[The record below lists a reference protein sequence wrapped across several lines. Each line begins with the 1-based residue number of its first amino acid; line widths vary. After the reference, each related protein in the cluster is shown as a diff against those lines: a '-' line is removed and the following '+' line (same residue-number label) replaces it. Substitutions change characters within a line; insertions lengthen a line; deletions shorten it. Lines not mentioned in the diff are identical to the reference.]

1 MADKVMNAPV
11 WDKIAGKWTEMRGQV
26 RNQWGKLTD
35 DDLEQIKGNRD
46 ILAGRLQQRYGLE
59 KEEINRQIDD
69 WAGKLK
75 F

>member
-1 MADKVMNAPV
+1 MADKVMTAPI
-11 WDKIAGKWTEMRGQV
+11 WDKIAGSWTEFRGQV

-46 ILAGRLQQRYGLE
+46 ILAGRLQQRYGLA
-59 KEEINRQIDD
+59 KEEINRQIDA
-69 WAGKLK
+69 WAAKLK

>member
-1 MADKVMNAPV
+1 MADRLMNAPI
-11 WDKIAGKWTEMRGQV
+11 WDQIAGKWTELKGQV

-46 ILAGRLQQRYGLE
+46 ILVGRLQQRYGLA
-59 KEEINRQIDD
+59 KDEINRQIDE
-69 WAGKLK
+69 WANDLK